1 VNPFVTSGKLS
12 FGIARVRGCIR
23 GLDIDYEYDFG
34 SNTYLKL
41 RGCFKRLDQSKK
53 YMFSGLTAGFFGQI
67 SDKIEVVRLV
77 QSSKLDF

>member
-1 VNPFVTSGKLS
+1 M
-12 FGIARVRGCIR
+12 AAACA
-23 GLDIDYEYDFG
+23 DIFSNRSYEKFDLMGVWRKIY
-34 SNTYLKL
+34 SEAVLKDWT
-41 RGCFKRLDQSKK
+41 RK